1 MIIGGF
7 QKFSLIDYPGK
18 ICAIVFTQGCNFRCP
33 FCHNPELVDCRLFLS
48 PIPEEEIFSFLEKR
62 KGKIDAVEITGG
74 EPTLQKDLADFAG
87 KIKNMGYLVKL
98 DTNGSNP
105 GVIENM
111 ISEKLVDYIA
121 MDIKA
126 PLQKYGEIVR
136 ADIDIRKIERSINL
150 IMQSGLD
157 YEFRTTLVKSLLSKE
172 DIIDIGKTIQGAKHY
187 ILQKFVPSKTLDDKF
202 LNENTFSTSELKFLC
217 KKLRSYV
224 AECIIR

>member
-33 FCHNPELVDCRLFLS
+33 YCHNPELVDCGLFLS

-74 EPTLQKDLADFAG
+74 EPTLQKGLADFAG

-111 ISEKLVDYIA
+111 VSEKLVDYIA

-157 YEFRTTLVKSLLSKE
+157 YEFRTTLVRSLLSKE
-172 DIIDIGKTIQGAKHY
+172 DIIDIGKTIQDAKRY
-187 ILQKFVPSKTLDDKF
+187 VLQKFVPSKTLDDKF
-202 LNENTFSTSELKFLC
+202 LNENTFSMSDLKFLC

-224 AECIIR
+224 VECIMR